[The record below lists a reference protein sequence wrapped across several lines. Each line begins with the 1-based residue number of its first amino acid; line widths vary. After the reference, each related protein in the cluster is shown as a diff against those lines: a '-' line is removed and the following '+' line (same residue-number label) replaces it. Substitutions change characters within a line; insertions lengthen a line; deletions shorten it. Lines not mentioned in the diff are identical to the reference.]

1 MSTTNG
7 GIWRVLNPVLA
18 VLAVVAVA
26 AAGWA
31 GYRWWSAGQGGGADV
46 AATRDGALEAAKQLV
61 VTLQT
66 VDPTHAE
73 DSMAS
78 WQAAATGSLL
88 RKLRNDSP
96 KYLAELKKTPS
107 TSQATV
113 VDAAVSGVDA
123 AAGTA
128 TVIAALDVLQAPVVK
143 GVPGPSTKRQLRV
156 KLTLSR
162 TDQGWKVSSSGLVNA

>member
-1 MSTTNG
+1 MSTTIG
-7 GIWRVLNPVLA
+7 GTWRVLNPVLA

-31 GYRWWSAGQGGGADV
+31 GYRWWSAGQGGAGDV
-46 AATRDGALEAAKQLV
+46 VATRDGALDAAKELV

-66 VDPTHAE
+66 VDPAHPE

-88 RKLRNDSP
+88 RKLQHDSP

-107 TSQATV
+107 ASQATV

-128 TVIAALDVLQAPVVK
+128 TVIAALDVRQAPVVK
-143 GVPGPSTKRQLRV
+143 GVPGPSTTRQLRV